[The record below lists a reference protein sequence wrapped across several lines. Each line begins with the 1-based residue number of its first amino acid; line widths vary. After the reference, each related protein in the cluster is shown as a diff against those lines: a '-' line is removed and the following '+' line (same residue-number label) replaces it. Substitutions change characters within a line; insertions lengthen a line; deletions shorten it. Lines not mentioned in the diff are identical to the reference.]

1 MHCSDQDKKCAD
13 APDVRWRVTTATGV
27 QFACRV
33 QISGARIEVRLT
45 AEPDDLVCARV
56 VSSLDAASDVDSGW
70 LRLVVANN
78 GVGEL
83 MSSPRVE
90 VVH

>member
-1 MHCSDQDKKCAD
+1 MHCLDHDKKRAD
-13 APDVRWRVTTATGV
+13 APDVRWRVTTATGI
-27 QFACRV
+27 QFACCV
-33 QISGARIEVRLT
+33 YVIGARIEVRLT

-56 VSSLDAASDVDSGW
+56 VSSLDAASDVVSGW

-78 GVGEL
+78 GVSEL
-83 MSSPRVE
+83 ISGSRLE